1 MMKTISWN
9 IRGLNGKTKQ
19 RILKEC
25 IKEENP
31 DIVMLQETKCA
42 GPEAEIIF
50 KRLWKDCSYLHTDAA
65 GASGGLAILWNPRH
79 IALEDP
85 FSTVGTLTA
94 RYEVIGSN
102 HEGTLTNVYGP
113 QNSQEKSKFL
123 DKLAY
128 IKALITTP
136 S

>member
-9 IRGLNGKTKQ
+9 IRGLNGRTKQ
-19 RILKEC
+19 RILKDC

-42 GPEAEIIF
+42 GLEAEHIF
-50 KRLWKDCSYLHTDAA
+50 KRLWKDCSYFYLDAA

-79 IALEDP
+79 IALEEP
-85 FSTVGTLTA
+85 FSTAGTLTA
-94 RYEVIGSN
+94 RYAVIGSN
-102 HEGTLTNVYGP
+102 HEGTITNVYGP
-113 QNSQEKSKFL
+113 QNLRRKTSSW
-123 DKLAY
+123 
-128 IKALITTP
+128 T